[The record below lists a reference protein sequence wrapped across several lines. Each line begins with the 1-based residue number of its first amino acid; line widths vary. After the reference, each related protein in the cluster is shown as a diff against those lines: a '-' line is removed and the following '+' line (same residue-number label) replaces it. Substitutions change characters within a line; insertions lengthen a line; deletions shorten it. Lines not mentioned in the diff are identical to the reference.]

1 MVREKLRDSFVAGL
15 IIAAPVLITLFVLK
29 VLFNWSLVL
38 INPLVRSTQLATYTG
53 NIELVAQV
61 VAAVFV
67 VAALTLI
74 GLISRTRGGSSLIGD
89 FGRIAGIIPVFRTIY
104 FAVRQVADG
113 LTEKD
118 SRFKKVVLV
127 EFPREGVYS
136 LGFVTGE
143 PPEEIEEKA
152 GEELYSVF
160 LPNSPNP
167 TGGAFRMF
175 AEDEV
180 QELDMSVRK
189 ALRLTMTTG
198 ITSDKS
204 EIL

>member
-1 MVREKLRDSFVAGL
+1 MVREKLRDSFFSGL
-15 IIAAPVLITLFVLK
+15 IIAAPALITVFILK
-29 VLFNWSLVL
+29 VLFDWSLVL
-38 INPLVRSTQLATYTG
+38 INPLVRSTGLAAFTG
-53 NIELVAQV
+53 NIELAAQV

-67 VAALTLI
+67 IGFLTLLGI
-74 GLISRTRGGSSLIGD
+74 VSRTRRGSAMIGD

-104 FAVRQVADG
+104 FVVRQVADG

-136 LGFVTGE
+136 LGFITGE
-143 PPEEIEEKA
+143 PPSEVEEKA
-152 GEELYSVF
+152 GEGLYSVF
-160 LPNSPNP
+160 IPNSPNP

-175 AEDEV
+175 SEEEV

-198 ITSDKS
+198 ITSDRS
-204 EIL
+204 EI